1 MKKGLL
7 TSLFIFLSLTTIFA
21 QSSDNWKYEAY
32 PDLPFQLNNIDLEI
46 SVEPESA
53 LIKAT
58 GMYNIRSRR
67 PDLTEVIFNTSNLDI
82 KEVSSNG
89 QALEFRVSSDS
100 LIIQLSDTLGIEQ
113 STEFLISWESS
124 SVYGIHTDVH
134 GNLWTSLNPRTR
146 HHWLPIPDH
155 PEVETTV
162 NASFTIPAEQEAVFN
177 GTRNADEV
185 VSTDE
190 KKITWNS
197 GTEVPVS
204 GITFAVGNFQ
214 RESARSGVKEVSIYA
229 SDNTLLE
236 DVRSGLLAT
245 AVESLKKYEADF
257 SFEFPFDGLSI
268 VVLPDNKWE
277 EIQSGA
283 GVIYLYQNLGNLT
296 TQLKRGIVEQWLG
309 NYHRYLNAPD
319 SRYEFLKALVM
330 EDDETEQLLNPD
342 DLQSIR
348 EWNKWEQ
355 GIGNMENEFLKAT
368 IRESMP
374 ELIQEIKGVT
384 SWDKYADFWYDQTG
398 TFWNKLPEPSDAGQF
413 NETEE
418 AYAYSVKYIYD
429 EVNSVLSLVFEAQS
443 QPIGSL
449 VGIDL
454 MQYGFTD
461 TTQTEISFTGA
472 RDSVSVELPS
482 GTDYVTLTPKTDL
495 NLKLNEEKPFIF
507 LIRQLRSS
515 DPDEKIQAAEQLRN
529 YTDNPDLQLALQDV
543 LEVETEPEVRAAMLA
558 TLGQITKGA
567 SGTEQNFL
575 GQLNSD
581 NLATQLSAI
590 KALAGYPDNE
600 QVRYAIRNTII
611 RSERDTVTNA
621 ALNTYRQI
629 ASAEDLIS
637 LTERLERSG
646 EAEKAINVLQLAVQ
660 ADTTK
665 QSISIA
671 DRFALGEYPFDV
683 RKKALDI
690 LLKFEQNQD
699 YWNQTIGMLLGD
711 RDPRVRYHA
720 LNAIKYLSAKRT
732 VDVLKDLMKEEMDP
746 RVAQKIR
753 RIM

>member
-7 TSLFIFLSLTTIFA
+7 TSLFILLSFTTILA
-21 QSSDNWKYEAY
+21 QTSVNWEYEAY
-32 PDLPFQLNNIDLEI
+32 PDLPFQLNNVDLEI
-46 SVEPESA
+46 TVEPESA

-67 PDLTEVIFNTSNLDI
+67 PGLSEVIFNTSNLDV

-100 LIIQLSDTLGIEQ
+100 LIIQLSDTLGFEQ
-113 STEFLISWESS
+113 RTEFLISWESS
-124 SVYGIHTDVH
+124 STYGIHTDVQ

-155 PEVETTV
+155 PEVETQIK
-162 NASFTIPAEQEAVFN
+162 ASVTIPAEQEAVFN
-177 GTRNADEV
+177 GSRVSDEV
-185 VSTDE
+185 VSANE
-190 KKITWNS
+190 KKITWTS
-197 GTEVPVS
+197 GKEVPAS

-229 SDNTLLE
+229 SENTLLE
-236 DVRSGLLAT
+236 DVRSGLLST
-245 AVESLKKYEADF
+245 AVESLKKYESVF

-268 VVLPDNKWE
+268 VVLPDNNWE

-283 GVIYLYQNLGNLT
+283 GVIYLYQNLGNLA

-319 SRYEFLKALVM
+319 SRYEFLKALIT
-330 EDDETEQLLNPD
+330 ESDGTEQLLNPD
-342 DLQSIR
+342 DLRSIR

-355 GIGNMENEFLKAT
+355 GIGNMDNEFLKTT
-368 IRESMP
+368 IRESIP
-374 ELIQEIKGVT
+374 GLIQEFKGVT
-384 SWDKYADFWYDQTG
+384 SWSAYAGFWYNQAG
-398 TFWNKLPEPSDAGQF
+398 IFWNKLPEPDNAGKGSD
-413 NETEE
+413 TEE
-418 AYAYSVKYIYD
+418 AYVYTVEYIYD
-429 EVNSVLSLVFEAQS
+429 EANSLLTLVFEAQS
-443 QPIGSL
+443 EPISSL
-449 VGIDL
+449 VGIDM

-472 RDSVSVELPS
+472 QDSVSVELPS

-495 NLKLNEEKPFIF
+495 DLKLNEEKPFMF

-515 DPDEKIQAAEQLRN
+515 ESDEKIQAAQQLRN

-543 LEVETEPEVRAAMLA
+543 LEGETEPEVRAAMLA

-581 NLATQLSAI
+581 NLATKLSAI
-590 KALAGYPDNE
+590 QALAGYPDNE

-611 RSERDTVTNA
+611 RAERDTVTNA

-629 ASAEDLIS
+629 AGAEDLIS

-646 EAEKAINVLQLAVQ
+646 EAEKAISVLQLAVQ
-660 ADTTK
+660 DDTTK
-665 QSISIA
+665 KSISIA
-671 DRFALGEYPFDV
+671 DRFALGEYPYDV

-720 LNAIKYLSAKRT
+720 LDAIRYLSAKRT
-732 VDVLKDLMKEEMDP
+732 VDVLKDRVKEEMDP
-746 RVAQKIR
+746 RVADKIR